1 MNQNVLFIH
10 GFASIGQ
17 GVKSLQLKDIL
28 MNEVL
33 APDLNHQPIEDV
45 AYLSRLIETHQIR
58 TVIGSSLGGFY
69 ALLLALKYPVNVIL
83 INPAVQSP
91 QTLQKYIGTVERYNG
106 DTFEWSQQQID
117 ELTALSTQIQ
127 AENLHQLDKSCVL
140 VLLARQ
146 DEVLDYRHAELLLQ
160 GTKIIMDEEQDHR
173 FADLQPYASLLR
185 QWHLR
190 SLSG

>member
-106 DTFEWSQQQID
+106 EQFLWSQQQVD
-117 ELTALSTQIQ
+117 ELATLAKEISPQ
-127 AENLHQLDKSCVL
+127 NLAKQLDQKRIL
-140 VLLARQ
+140 TLLAKH
-146 DEVLDYRHAELLLQ
+146 DEVLDYRDAATLLSDSH
-160 GTKIIMDEEQDHR
+160 IIIDEAQDHR
-173 FADLQPYASLLR
+173 FADLSPYNDIIAH
-185 QWHLR
+185 WHQAK
-190 SLSG
+190 